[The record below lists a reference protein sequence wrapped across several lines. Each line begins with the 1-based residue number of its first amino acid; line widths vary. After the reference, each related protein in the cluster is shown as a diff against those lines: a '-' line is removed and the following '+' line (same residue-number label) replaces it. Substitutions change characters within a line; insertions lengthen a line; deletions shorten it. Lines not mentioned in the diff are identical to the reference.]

1 MKGKTGEGKKQR
13 GRASIVF
20 ETPPVITAAASTVG
34 KKEGD
39 GPLGTCFDRVE
50 LDPMLGK
57 KTWEEA
63 ESELQ
68 SRTAGLVIEKSG
80 LSREEIRYSFAG
92 DLLAQLIAT
101 SFGNVN
107 LEIPMFGL
115 YGACSTMGEGL
126 GLGAMCVEGGFADH
140 VLVSASSHFAS
151 AEKQF
156 RFPLEYGNQRLEPG
170 MNVVEIARMLKLG
183 MQTPVRVTLNYARTR
198 AFLASRLARQL
209 DADSAELMR
218 ALTDPQLARE
228 VGTDSLQLFSIFI
241 PNTYEFYW
249 TVSPEDFVRRMRKEY
264 DRFWTPERDAARR
277 RSGLSRDEVMT
288 LASIV
293 TEETNKADEMPRVA
307 GVYINRLRKGMPLQA
322 DPTVKYALQDFS
334 LRRILHKHLRTP
346 SPYNTYLNKG
356 LPPSSIAMPSVAA
369 IDGVLNFE
377 NHDYLFFCA
386 RPTFDGYHS
395 FARTYGEHLANAR
408 AYSAELNRRNIK

>member
-1 MKGKTGEGKKQR
+1 MATGKPEQQVIWEKLRNGCLAMSRQRKRIANIRREIKDRSRNEMKGKTGEGKKQR

-156 RFPLEYGNQRLEPG
+156 RFPLEYGNQRP
-170 MNVVEIARMLKLG
+170 
-183 MQTPVRVTLNYARTR
+183 Y
-198 AFLASRLARQL
+198 
-209 DADSAELMR
+209 SA
-218 ALTDPQLARE
+218 T
-228 VGTDSLQLFSIFI
+228 
-241 PNTYEFYW
+241 W
-249 TVSPEDFVRRMRKEY
+249 TVTGCGAVIVSSGSYRGEEPPLAKITAVTTGKIVDMDFHDSMNMGAAMAMAALDTIVRNFRDLGVDETHYDQIITGDLGTVGRRLLLDYLMQAGYRIESRYMDCGIEMFSPEEQD
-264 DRFWTPERDAARR
+264 THAGGSGCGCSAAVLCGYILPKLQ
-277 RSGLSRDEVMT
+277 SGEWKRVLFLPTGALLSTMSFNEGKSMPGIAHAVV
-288 LASIV
+288 L
-293 TEETNKADEMPRVA
+293 ET
-307 GVYINRLRKGMPLQA
+307 G
-322 DPTVKYALQDFS
+322 
-334 LRRILHKHLRTP
+334 
-346 SPYNTYLNKG
+346 
-356 LPPSSIAMPSVAA
+356 
-369 IDGVLNFE
+369 
-377 NHDYLFFCA
+377 
-386 RPTFDGYHS
+386 
-395 FARTYGEHLANAR
+395 
-408 AYSAELNRRNIK
+408 